1 MGGVGRT
8 HPPCATPARPDQKIP
23 LHQLAPRRV
32 PSSAMA
38 QHWWVL
44 EELGDLGELDALLAD
59 DTGACRAAPGA
70 SKGPEGSSG
79 APLTPSEADDDACAV
94 APGVDTTAAPT
105 PTASGDNACETEPV
119 GVDSAA
125 APTTAPPGS
134 PAAALKLRCLD
145 ERHPATCARC
155 VRVPHM
161 PLRRRQAAPILL
173 FSSAPCL
180 RSLTRRARAPHSC
193 VPPPDAAVLHLYK
206 LTGDPQKKNGAAREG
221 HARGTLVP
229 CRPPARAYPQRPR
242 GSHRREEAAQP
253 AHAHGGVARRGRTR
267 EAGACRAPH
276 ATFPHTAFL
285 GSHQGRCISRARHA
299 PGASARAAA
308 WHCHDAPDAVSH
320 PRSSPAQAAELEA
333 SAMAGATDA
342 AGTAQLARAL
352 LERDCAGLRKQ
363 SAWRCSCSLMR
374 GALAPRVGFQ
384 PYRSFPPRVWD
395 AHTAR

>member
-1 MGGVGRT
+1 
-8 HPPCATPARPDQKIP
+8 
-23 LHQLAPRRV
+23 
-32 PSSAMA
+32 MA

-173 FSSAPCL
+173 FSL
-180 RSLTRRARAPHSC
+180 RLAEPDAARARA
-193 VPPPDAAVLHLYK
+193 AQL
-206 LTGDPQKKNGAAREG
+206 
-221 HARGTLVP
+221 RGP
-229 CRPPARAYPQRPR
+229 
-242 GSHRREEAAQP
+242 
-253 AHAHGGVARRGRTR
+253 ARRGRAALVQADGR
-267 EAGACRAPH
+267 PPKEERCGARGTCARDARALPS
-276 ATFPHTAFL
+276 ACARIPTTAAWL
-285 GSHQGRCISRARHA
+285 PQARRSCAACSRARRSGKTRAHA
-299 PGASARAAA
+299 RS
-308 WHCHDAPDAVSH
+308 WCV
-320 PRSSPAQAAELEA
+320 PR
-333 SAMAGATDA
+333 
-342 AGTAQLARAL
+342 
-352 LERDCAGLRKQ
+352 
-363 SAWRCSCSLMR
+363 
-374 GALAPRVGFQ
+374 APRHLSPPSVSGLPPGPLYQ
-384 PYRSFPPRVWD
+384 PRAPCSRRLR
-395 AHTAR
+395 ARRRLALP